1 MYIEDI
7 FYANIEVIRDF
18 FGMSVAISAAVW
30 VAVKA
35 SMKGMAFICE
45 TFGIT
50 EK

>member
-7 FYANIEVIRDF
+7 FYANIGTIRDF
-18 FGMSVAISAAVW
+18 VGNTIAFCAMVW
-30 VAVKA
+30 GLYN
-35 SMKGMAFICE
+35 GMAKGLSFICE